1 MTTAQAG
8 RGAGR
13 GEPGQL
19 VRKLSLTDSLA
30 LVVGTIVGTG
40 VLLKAAT
47 MTQTL
52 GSGLAVLGAWLAAGL
67 LTLAG
72 ALTYAELGA
81 MMPEAGGEYVF
92 LRAAYGDA
100 VAFIYG
106 WVRFTAGSGS
116 LAALGVSFATF
127 LLPIAPLG
135 GQWIAVQTQV
145 AHHALRWSFGPPQLV
160 AIAPI
165 IVLAAV
171 NCAGV
176 RAGGLVQVA
185 LASIKVLAVVFIA
198 GGVFLAARGGSWSH
212 VTAHATGAVTASG
225 VGTAMLGALWAY
237 SGWSY
242 LPMAAGE
249 IRDPGRT
256 IPRALILGTVIV
268 IGLYLAI
275 NAAYFYALPPDAVAA
290 ANSTRHPAAPAI
302 AALAAGTF
310 LHGGATRLVA
320 FAFLVATLGTLNGGL
335 LSNSRV
341 PFAMA
346 RAHQFFGVFGRVGR
360 RSHAPTWSIS
370 AFAIWASLL
379 ATTGTYDQLSDL
391 AVFAFLI
398 FFALT
403 AAGVFVLRV
412 RRPDAPRPYRTTGY
426 PVVPFLYVAVTI
438 WVIGNAL
445 VTSPAPAWTA
455 VGFLALGLPV
465 YLWFRARR
473 ASEAGDTGATPGR

>member
-1 MTTAQAG
+1 MSSESPAA
-8 RGAGR
+8 
-13 GEPGQL
+13 GQL
-19 VRKLSLTDSLA
+19 VRGLSLLDSLA

-40 VLLKAAT
+40 VLLKAAV

-52 GSGLAVLGAWLAAGL
+52 GSGMAVLAAWLIAGL

-106 WVRFTAGSGS
+106 WLRLTAGSGS
-116 LAALGVSFATF
+116 IAALGVSFATF
-127 LLPIAPLG
+127 LAPLVPLG
-135 GQWIAVQTQV
+135 EPWFA
-145 AHHALRWSFGPPQLV
+145 AHGHVMGHVLLWSFGPAQLV

-165 IVLAAV
+165 LVLAAV
-171 NCAGV
+171 NCVGV
-176 RAGGLVQVA
+176 RAGGAVQII
-185 LASIKVLAVVFIA
+185 LASIKVLAVLFIA
-198 GGVFLAARGGSWSH
+198 GGVFLAARHGSWTH
-212 VTAHATGAVTASG
+212 LTARATTGSLTASG
-225 VGTAMLGALWAY
+225 IGTAMLGALWAY

-249 IRDPGRT
+249 IRDPGRN
-256 IPRALILGTVIV
+256 IPRALIGGTLIV
-268 IGLYLAI
+268 IALYLAI
-275 NAAYFYALPPDAVAA
+275 NAAYFYALPPDAVAM
-290 ANSTRHPAAPAI
+290 ANSTSHPGAPAI
-302 AALAAGTF
+302 AALAANSF
-310 LHGGATRLVA
+310 LTGGAASVA
-320 FAFLVATLGTLNGGL
+320 AVAFLVATLGTLNGGL

-346 RAHQFFGVFGRVGR
+346 RAHQFFPLFGHVGR

-370 AFAIWASLL
+370 AFAAWAAVL

-403 AAGVFVLRV
+403 AAAVFVLRV
-412 RRPDAPRPYRTTGY
+412 RQPDAARPYRTTGY
-426 PVVPFLYVAVTI
+426 PVVPFLYVAITVG
-438 WVIGNAL
+438 VIANAM

-455 VGFLALGLPV
+455 LAFLALGVPV

-473 ASEAGDTGATPGR
+473 

>member
-1 MTTAQAG
+1 MSAAPPAE
-8 RGAGR
+8 R
-13 GEPGQL
+13 PGQL
-19 VRKLSLTDSLA
+19 IRGLSLVDSLS

-40 VLLKAAT
+40 VLLKAAV

-52 GSGLAVLGAWLAAGL
+52 GSGSAVLLAWLAAGL

-100 VAFIYG
+100 VAFLYG

-116 LAALGVSFATF
+116 IAALGVSFATF
-127 LLPIAPLG
+127 LAPLAPLG
-135 GQWIAVQTQV
+135 HPWIAAHGLVWGHAV
-145 AHHALRWSFGPPQLV
+145 AWSFGPAQLV

-165 IVLAAV
+165 AALAAI

-176 RAGGLVQVA
+176 RAGGRLQVV
-185 LASIKVLAVVFIA
+185 LASIKVLAVLFIA
-198 GGVFLAARGGSWSH
+198 GGVFLAARHGSWSH
-212 VTAHATGAVTASG
+212 FTTHATTGSLTVSG

-249 IRDPGRT
+249 IRDPGRN
-256 IPRALILGTVIV
+256 IPRALIGGTLIV
-268 IGLYLAI
+268 IALYLAI
-275 NAAYFYALPPDAVAA
+275 NAAYFYALPPDAVAM
-290 ANSTRHPAAPAI
+290 ANSTSHPAAPAI
-302 AALAAGTF
+302 AALAADSF
-310 LHGGATRLVA
+310 LTGGAASLVA
-320 FAFLVATLGTLNGGL
+320 AAFLIATLGTLNGGL

-341 PFAMA
+341 PFAMTRA
-346 RAHQFFGVFGRVGR
+346 RQFFPLFGHVGRV
-360 RSHAPTWSIS
+360 SHAPTWSIT
-370 AFAIWASLL
+370 AFAVWAAIL

-403 AAGVFVLRV
+403 AAAVFVLRV
-412 RRPDAPRPYRTTGY
+412 RQPDAPRPYRTTGY
-426 PVVPFLYVAVTI
+426 PVVPFLYVVLTA

-455 VGFLALGLPV
+455 IGFLALGVPV
-465 YLWFRARR
+465 YLWFRAHRR
-473 ASEAGDTGATPGR
+473 PRRSPHRAQ